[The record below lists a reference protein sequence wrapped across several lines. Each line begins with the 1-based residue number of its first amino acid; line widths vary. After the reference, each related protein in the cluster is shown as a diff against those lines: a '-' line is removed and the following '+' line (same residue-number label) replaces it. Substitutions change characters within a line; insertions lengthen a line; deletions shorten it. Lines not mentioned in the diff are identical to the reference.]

1 MSNPVPFVV
10 NANSLTVF
18 VDGRTFAVTA
28 TNKLYKMILD
38 AIKVKDWGVV
48 RSLSRM
54 KDLIVVKSHGAISVT
69 DDAIYYNGNPIHNS
83 LTTRIMDMFAGGFDI
98 DPMMRFLDNL
108 MQNPSVSAINELYDF
123 LACSELPITEDGHFL
138 AYKMIRGDYKDIY
151 SGLMDN
157 SVGNVLE
164 VPRQSVDS
172 DRYRTCSSGLH
183 FASLNYVENGGYGS
197 LTSGHR
203 LVVLKINP
211 RDVVSIPVDYNNS
224 KGRACKYLI
233 LEEIEWSQR
242 IREGFVNTSLG
253 STVDGWGWGD
263 EPGFDEEYSEDEY
276 SEDEYNDWEDDV
288 LDDNVDRG
296 DPLPARTLDDE
307 TVRNIRKALKQ
318 GWTLTDTAD
327 HFGTSRRTV
336 GRIRDGEAYTDVK

>member
-1 MSNPVPFVV
+1 MSNAVPFVV
-10 NANSLTVF
+10 NANSLSVF

-28 TNKLYKMILD
+28 SNKLYNMILD
-38 AIKVKDWGVV
+38 ALKIKDWDAV
-48 RSLSRM
+48 RSLARM
-54 KDLIVVKSHGAISVT
+54 KDLIVVKSQGAISVT
-69 DDAIYYNGNPIHNS
+69 DDAIYYNGKPVHNT
-83 LTTRIMDMFAGGFDI
+83 LTNRIMDMFANGFDI
-98 DPMMRFLDNL
+98 DPMLRFLENL
-108 MQNPSVSAINELYDF
+108 MQNPSQSAINELYDF

-138 AYKMIRGDYKDIY
+138 AYKMIRSDYRDIY
-151 SGLMDN
+151 SGTMDN
-157 SVGNVLE
+157 SVGKVLE

-172 DRYRTCSSGLH
+172 DRHRTCSSGLH

-197 LTSGHR
+197 VSRGHR

-242 IREGFVNTSLG
+242 IRDGFVNTSCG
-253 STVDGWGWGD
+253 SSVEYD
-263 EPGFDEEYSEDEY
+263 EGESVWDEASEEEIEDFIADEEDYAMRHS
-276 SEDEYNDWEDDV
+276 
-288 LDDNVDRG
+288 
-296 DPLPARTLDDE
+296 DPLPVRTLDDE

-318 GWTLTDTAD
+318 GWTLTETAN

-336 GRIRDGEAYTDVK
+336 GRIRDREAYTDVK

>member
-38 AIKVKDWGVV
+38 ALKVKDWDVV
-48 RSLSRM
+48 RNLSRM
-54 KDLIVVKSHGAISVT
+54 KDLIVVKSQGAISLT
-69 DDAIYYNGNPIHNS
+69 EDAIYFNGSPIHNS
-83 LTTRIMDMFAGGFDI
+83 LTNRIMDMFAGGFDI
-98 DPMMRFLDNL
+98 DPMLRFLENL
-108 MQNPSVSAINELYDF
+108 MQNPSQSAINELYDF

-138 AYKMIRGDYKDIY
+138 AYKMINRDYKDIY
-151 SGLMDN
+151 SGTMDN
-157 SVGNVLE
+157 SVGQVLE
-164 VPRQSVDS
+164 VPRQSVD
-172 DRYRTCSSGLH
+172 DNRHRTCSSGLH
-183 FASLNYVENGGYGS
+183 FASLNYVENGHYGS
-197 LTSGHR
+197 PSAGHR

-224 KGRACKYLI
+224 KGRACKYLV

-242 IREGFVNTSLG
+242 IRDGFVNTSVG
-253 STVDGWGWGD
+253 SSVD
-263 EPGFDEEYSEDEY
+263 EFEDEY
-276 SEDEYNDWEDDV
+276 PDEYSDWNDTDDSDEQDEIV
-288 LDDNVDRG
+288 I
-296 DPLPARTLDDE
+296 PARTLDDD

-318 GWTLTDTAD
+318 GWTITETAN

-336 GRIRDGEAYTDVK
+336 GRIRDREAYTDVK